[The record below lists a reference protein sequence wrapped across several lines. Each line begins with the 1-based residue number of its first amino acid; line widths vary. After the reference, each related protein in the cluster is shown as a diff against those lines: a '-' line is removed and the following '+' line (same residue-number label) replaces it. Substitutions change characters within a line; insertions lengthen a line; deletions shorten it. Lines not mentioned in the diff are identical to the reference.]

1 MQILRNIMSYLNYN
15 FETLLGIF
23 GWMDYVFPIQP
34 MLTFNDEILLCNPIA
49 VFRLPVS

>member
-34 MLTFNDEILLCNPIA
+34 INDEILLCNPIA